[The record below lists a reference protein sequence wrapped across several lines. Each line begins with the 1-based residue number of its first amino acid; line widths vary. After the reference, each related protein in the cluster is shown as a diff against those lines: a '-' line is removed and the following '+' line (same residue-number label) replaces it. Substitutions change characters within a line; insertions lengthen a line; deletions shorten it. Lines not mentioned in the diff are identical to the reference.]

1 MNFIIT
7 ETQYNRYVKGNQNLM
22 LVIVKY
28 LNKYIS
34 KGERKIGK
42 KSRNYGNL
50 REDWCVDGK
59 EVLNAYYYFEDGSPD
74 NGVLMISEKLIKTIM
89 SLFSVRSS
97 YVVHIIEE
105 WYNEVM
111 LPKFEGIIGES
122 GLILDSV
129 EISTSDHDCI
139 PEAVKPEDITDEEMI
154 SFIDKNTLYKR
165 KEILDMIKSGERDLE
180 DFYLDIVDTV
190 ENKKRLGF

>member
-7 ETQYNRYVKGNQNLM
+7 ETQYNRYVKGNPNLM
-22 LVIVKY
+22 SEIIKY

-34 KGERKIGK
+34 KGKRKIGK

-50 REDWCVDGK
+50 REEWCIDGK
-59 EVLNAYYYFEDGSPD
+59 EVLNAYYYFEDGYPD
-74 NGVLMISEKLIKTIM
+74 NGNLLISEQLIKTIM

-105 WYNEVM
+105 WYDEVM
-111 LPKFEGIIGES
+111 VPKFEEIVGES

-129 EISTSDHDCI
+129 DINTSDNDCI
-139 PEAVKPEDITDEEMI
+139 PESVKPEFITDEDMI
-154 SFIDKNTLYKR
+154 NFIDKNTLYTR
-165 KEILDMIKSGERDLE
+165 QEILNMIKSGKRDLE
-180 DFYLDIVDTV
+180 DFYLDIVEV
-190 ENKKRLGF
+190 VKRKEMRGF

>member
-7 ETQYNRYVKGNQNLM
+7 ETQYNRYVKGNPNLM
-22 LVIVKY
+22 LEIIKY
-28 LNKYIS
+28 LNKYIL
-34 KGERKIGK
+34 KGKRKIGK

-50 REDWCVDGK
+50 KEDWCIDGK
-59 EVLNAYYYFEDGSPD
+59 EVLTAYYYFEDGAPD
-74 NGVLMISEKLIKTIM
+74 NGVLVVSEKLIKTIM
-89 SLFSVRSS
+89 SFFSVRSS

-111 LPKFEGIIGES
+111 VSKFEGIIGES

-165 KEILDMIKSGERDLE
+165 QQILDMIKSGERDLE

>member
-165 KEILDMIKSGERDLE
+165 QQILDMIKSGERDLE

>member
-1 MNFIIT
+1 MKFIIT
-7 ETQYNRYVKGNQNLM
+7 ESQYNKFVKSGHLIQSEIL
-22 LVIVKY
+22 KY
-28 LNKYIS
+28 LTNYFT

-74 NGVLMISEKLIKTIM
+74 NGVLVVSEKLIKTIM

-111 LPKFEGIIGES
+111 LPKFEEIIGEG

-129 EISTSDHDCI
+129 EVSTSDHDCI

-165 KEILDMIKSGERDLE
+165 QEILDMIKSGKRDLE

>member
-34 KGERKIGK
+34 KGKRKIGQ

-50 REDWCVDGK
+50 REEWCVDGK
-59 EVLNAYYYFEDGSPD
+59 ETLSAYYYFEGDNPD
-74 NGVLMISEKLIKTIM
+74 NGSLVISEELIKTIM

-105 WYNEVM
+105 WYSEVM
-111 LPKFEGIIGES
+111 VPKFEEIVGES

-129 EISTSDHDCI
+129 DISTYDNDCI
-139 PEAVKPEDITDEEMI
+139 PESVKPEGITDEEMI

-165 KEILDMIKSGERDLE
+165 QEIINMVSSGERDLE
-180 DFYLDIVDTV
+180 DFYLDIVEIV
-190 ENKKRLGF
+190 KRKEIRGI

>member
-7 ETQYNRYVKGNQNLM
+7 ETQYNRYVKGNPNLM
-22 LVIVKY
+22 SEIIKY